1 MAGLRV
7 LAVLL
12 TLAFVKVQGFVPR
25 WSGPQRPWSLA
36 KVTAQS
42 ATTAKTVGLK
52 ASSLD
57 VGITNLS
64 GNSTELSGLNDD
76 SLPESMLVL
85 PRHSSEEVNKILKET
100 EHLIRNMHRHS
111 KKIEPKKKLK
121 GPKAREDG
129 GPHDA
134 IFANTYVDLGKVDTV
149 GFDYDYTLVTYTDE
163 LLELIYDMALKRLV
177 HDRNYPLEMLDAG
190 LAFDPF
196 FSIRG
201 RCAKCSCSM
210 IFDKT
215 DDSFRYRACGRQGD
229 GLDLSPFVYAQSCR
243 RLGGKGE
250 SSDITNLQGIS
261 RQTSLKPKRTQVAT

>member
-1 MAGLRV
+1 MVVQIADLRGL
-7 LAVLL
+7 AFLL
-12 TLAFVKVQGFVPR
+12 TLPSLGAFVPQWPSSQR
-25 WSGPQRPWSLA
+25 HWSVT
-36 KVTAQS
+36 KVTTQL
-42 ATTAKTVGLK
+42 ATTKRVGLK

-64 GNSTELSGLNDD
+64 GNSTNLSAVNDD
-76 SLPESMLVL
+76 SLPEAMLVL

-100 EHLIRNMHRHS
+100 EHLIRNMHKHS
-111 KKIEPKKKLK
+111 KKIEPRKKKATK
-121 GPKAREDG
+121 VRHEG
-129 GPHDA
+129 GAHDA

-201 RCAKCSCSM
+201 RCAKRTVKAILPVDARGQDLPIISSQALPSTERRVGFVTFH
-210 IFDKT
+210 IHTKLP
-215 DDSFRYRACGRQGD
+215 SLGRAGRKYLHHEFTRNIGANE
-229 GLDLSPFVYAQSCR
+229 L
-243 RLGGKGE
+243 
-250 SSDITNLQGIS
+250 
-261 RQTSLKPKRTQVAT
+261 